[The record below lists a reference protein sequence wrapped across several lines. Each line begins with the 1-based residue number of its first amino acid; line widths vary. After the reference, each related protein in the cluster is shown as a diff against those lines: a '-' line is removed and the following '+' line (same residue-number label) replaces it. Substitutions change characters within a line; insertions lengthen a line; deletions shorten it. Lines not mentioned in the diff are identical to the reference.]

1 MVFYFTE
8 SYIQVFIQQVSCAR
22 TELGSKNGVRA
33 IWLRSLPLRTFE
45 GPSSRFRGAFA
56 DMTGL
61 LRAPGAL
68 ALPDSNCSIRGS
80 PFVLWSRDHK

>member
-22 TELGSKNGVRA
+22 AELGSKNGIRV

-45 GPSSRFRGAFA
+45 GPSSRPQGCFCRY
-56 DMTGL
+56 DW
-61 LRAPGAL
+61 
-68 ALPDSNCSIRGS
+68 SSEGS
-80 PFVLWSRDHK
+80 LIGPL

>member
-33 IWLRSLPLRTFE
+33 IWLRSLRLRTFE